1 MCIVYSISMPKTFW
15 FSGDRV
21 HCQVVRLGGQW
32 VDPETVGVRI
42 YFGQDGCIGRDISSK
57 GWFGSFRF
65 LSSFLNYPY
74 HMGIVVT
81 KTSKRWIK
89 WDYDSWK
96 DHWQCQAH
104 GRLWRLR
111 LLTFDARNRR
121 CGTWGRERVSWKKI
135 WPEIEDESL
144 VVIPKSQGRTALQE
158 VQDKIQRLKEARKS
172 STLEEDSAN
181 TALKS
186 SL

>member
-42 YFGQDGCIGRDISSK
+42 YFGQDGCIGRDISSE

-81 KTSKRWIK
+81 KTWRSWIRW
-89 WDYDSWK
+89 DFDSWK
-96 DHWQCQAH
+96 NPWLCQAAH
-104 GRLWRLR
+104 
-111 LLTFDARNRR
+111 FDASVSSPS
-121 CGTWGRERVSWKKI
+121 TPEIGRAHESSKKI

-144 VVIPKSQGRTALQE
+144 VVIPTFQEERHSRKSRTKFKDSKRQGRTACKRRT
-158 VQDKIQRLKEARKS
+158 VP
-172 STLEEDSAN
+172 TLH
-181 TALKS
+181 
-186 SL
+186 